1 MSYRKIK
8 LVPYQGNS
16 DRCLILRQQYGK
28 FMLEKMS
35 NHPRIINIDETWLNQ
50 SDYRRMKWRAR
61 NSTNSIPLRGITPRI
76 SMLAAIDT
84 DGRVYFALTQV
95 NTDANVFVLFLK
107 GLFEKLSQENRQWKS
122 NTVILFDGA
131 RYHVSECVKDFL
143 SKSKV

>member
-1 MSYRKIK
+1 
-8 LVPYQGNS
+8 
-16 DRCLILRQQYGK
+16 
-28 FMLEKMS
+28 MLEKMS
-35 NHPRIINIDETWLNQ
+35 NHPRIINFDETWLNQ
-50 SDYRRMKWRAR
+50 NDYRRMKWRTR
-61 NSTNSIPLRGITPRI
+61 NSTNSIPLRGINPRI

-143 SKSKV
+143 IKSKV